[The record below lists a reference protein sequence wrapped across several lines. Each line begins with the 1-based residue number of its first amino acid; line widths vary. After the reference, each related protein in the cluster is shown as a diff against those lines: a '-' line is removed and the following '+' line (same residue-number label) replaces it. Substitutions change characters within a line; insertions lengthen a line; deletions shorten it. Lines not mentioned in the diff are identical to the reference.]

1 MSVSQLL
8 QWQWEGYP
16 KYHQAHANLLI
27 HIFAVPLFL
36 VGTIGLVAAVV
47 QVSLLLFAV
56 FLGCIVVA
64 VALQGRGHRLEPVP
78 PEPFSGPLN
87 FVSRLFF
94 EQWVTFPRFVLSGG
108 WSAALRKARAP

>member
-1 MSVSQLL
+1 MRNSVASSVFRLA
-8 QWQWEGYP
+8 GGP
-16 KYHQAHANLLI
+16 AGA
-27 HIFAVPLFL
+27 
-36 VGTIGLVAAVV
+36 
-47 QVSLLLFAV
+47 SL
-56 FLGCIVVA
+56 VA

-108 WSAALRKARAP
+108 WLAALRKAREP